1 MEYIEREAA
10 ITVIKDYG
18 KGAINDGMKALDP
31 VNDIIALAHAMEW
44 ILAADVA
51 PVVRCKYCRK
61 RKSYECPMYFAN
73 GDEDF
78 CSYGEYQRNTF
89 EGEK

>member
-1 MEYIEREAA
+1 MAEYIEREALLRD
-10 ITVIKDYG
+10 IEHYHVS
-18 KGAINDGMKALDP
+18 DGTFQHWVQVQP
-31 VNDIIALAHAMEW
+31 
-44 ILAADVA
+44 AADVV
-51 PVVRCKYCRK
+51 PVVRCKDCRK